1 MSEEEREAL
10 GEKLILWKSLRHDL
24 ERARLLI
31 ELIRKREKMK
41 KEELLLMQRT
51 YELRLRPLMVIM
63 RRMLDRIARKDPAD
77 IFAEAVSVEDVSS
90 LVFRVLFLTQP

>member
-10 GEKLILWKSLRHDL
+10 GEKLTLWKSLRHDL

-41 KEELLLMQRT
+41 KEDLLVTHRA
-51 YELRLRPLMVIM
+51 YELRLRPLTAIM

-77 IFAEAVSVEDVSS
+77 IFSEAVCVDEVSS
-90 LVFRVLFLTQP
+90 LLIIILL